1 MNKVLID
8 IRNEGIEEVFGCDT
22 VTVEELINAVKDLKC
37 ELETQEEHYEDKIE
51 ELEREHEEMI
61 HDFYKEK
68 SPYEVYGLNE
78 ADFH

>member
-1 MNKVLID
+1 MSEILVD
-8 IRNEGIEEVFGCDT
+8 IRNEDLQDIFDSDT
-22 VTVEELINAVKDLKC
+22 VSIRELINTVKDLKC
-37 ELETQEEHYEDKIE
+37 ELETQEEHYEDEMNRFKE
-51 ELEREHEEMI
+51 EI

>member
-1 MNKVLID
+1 MGEILVD
-8 IRNEGIEEVFGCDT
+8 IRNEDLKHIFGSDT
-22 VTVEELINAVKDLKC
+22 VSIRELINAIKDLEC
-37 ELETQEEHYEDKIE
+37 ELHRQEEHYEDEMNRFKE
-51 ELEREHEEMI
+51 EI

>member
-1 MNKVLID
+1 MNEILVD
-8 IRNEGIEEVFGCDT
+8 IRSEDLKDVFGSDT
-22 VTVEELINAVKDLKC
+22 VSIRELINAVKDLKC
-37 ELETQEEHYEDKIE
+37 ELEAQEERYEDEMNRFKE
-51 ELEREHEEMI
+51 EI

>member
-1 MNKVLID
+1 MNEILID
-8 IRNEGIEEVFGCDT
+8 IRSEDLKDVFGSDT
-22 VTVEELINAVKDLKC
+22 VSIRELINAIKDLKC
-37 ELETQEEHYEDKIE
+37 ELMSQEERYEDEMNRFKE
-51 ELEREHEEMI
+51 EI

>member
-1 MNKVLID
+1 MSEILVD
-8 IRNEGIEEVFGCDT
+8 IRNEGLQDVFGGDT
-22 VTVEELINAVKDLKC
+22 VSIRELINAVKDLKC
-37 ELETQEEHYEDKIE
+37 ELMSQEEHYEDEMNRFKE
-51 ELEREHEEMI
+51 EI